1 MAEETCFQNGKPCC
15 PSLPAYIWLLSFR
28 EGIQEFSSTRS
39 GTKRM
44 FLVICNHLSMSF
56 YFWRVQVFVGWLHLL
71 KPSECSSIV
80 LEQVTLLLE
89 GTGTPEGK
97 GECKLKKKKKK
108 KPALSICKW
117 GDRFTAVQSQGRTLL
132 PLTFRGSP
140 THFLCCSCS
149 YAAWVAPGEYLHH
162 IYQLPDLRH
171 PMMIPKSPKTGTA
184 CSRSIWTLWSPLPNT
199 LCVWWSWVP
208 PCLVYLWGPSCI
220 ASVLEIRAKLTTGV
234 NQRSHK

>member
-1 MAEETCFQNGKPCC
+1 MLCFGFPSQKTDFVVKYKNRLMAEETCFQNGKPCC

-108 KPALSICKW
+108 NLLC
-117 GDRFTAVQSQGRTLL
+117 QSVNEETDLL
-132 PLTFRGSP
+132 RCNLRAE
-140 THFLCCSCS
+140 HF
-149 YAAWVAPGEYLHH
+149 
-162 IYQLPDLRH
+162 
-171 PMMIPKSPKTGTA
+171 
-184 CSRSIWTLWSPLPNT
+184 
-199 LCVWWSWVP
+199 
-208 PCLVYLWGPSCI
+208 
-220 ASVLEIRAKLTTGV
+220 
-234 NQRSHK
+234 SH